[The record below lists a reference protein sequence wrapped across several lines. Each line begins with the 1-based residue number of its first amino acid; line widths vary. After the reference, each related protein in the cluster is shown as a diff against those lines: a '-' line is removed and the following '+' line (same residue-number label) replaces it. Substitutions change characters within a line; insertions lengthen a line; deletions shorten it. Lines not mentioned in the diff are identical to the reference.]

1 MDIIYF
7 IIIIVMIIFMYYLIN
22 VIKDLQLQISN
33 INNSC
38 SITPVASNSNPP
50 NNEIKTETIDVK
62 MRKDFIYILDYVKNY
77 FI

>member
-7 IIIIVMIIFMYYLIN
+7 AIFIIMIIFMYYLIN
-22 VIKDLQLQISN
+22 VIKDLQIQISN

-38 SITPVASNSNPP
+38 SINPNPNSDPNSN
-50 NNEIKTETIDVK
+50 NKIDTIDVK
-62 MRKDFIYILDYVKNY
+62 MKKDFISLLDYIKNY

>member
-1 MDIIYF
+1 
-7 IIIIVMIIFMYYLIN
+7 MYYLIN

-38 SITPVASNSNPP
+38 SITPSPSNSNPP
-50 NNEIKTETIDVK
+50 NNEIKTETIDIK
-62 MRKDFIYILDYVKNY
+62 MKKDFIYILDYVKNY

>member
-1 MDIIYF
+1 
-7 IIIIVMIIFMYYLIN
+7 MYYLIN

-38 SITPVASNSNPP
+38 SITPNPSNSNPP
-50 NNEIKTETIDVK
+50 NTEIKTETIDVK
-62 MRKDFIYILDYVKNY
+62 MKKDFINILDYIKNY

>member
-7 IIIIVMIIFMYYLIN
+7 AIFIIMIIFMYYLIN
-22 VIKDLQLQISN
+22 VIKDLQIQISY

-38 SITPVASNSNPP
+38 SINPNQGSDPNSN
-50 NNEIKTETIDVK
+50 NDKIDTIDVK
-62 MRKDFIYILDYVKNY
+62 MKKDFISLLDYIKNY